1 MVLLEILAL
10 TQFKRFKRSKLG
22 RPIVELVHRIDPD
35 ATLRRLREQ
44 QMRIRLARLKN
55 RRFR

>member
-1 MVLLEILAL
+1 MVLIEILAL

-22 RPIVELVHRIDPD
+22 RPIVELVHRINPD

-44 QMRIRLARLKN
+44 QMRIRFQRMK
-55 RRFR
+55 RR